1 MNRFILILLVH
12 LSFIHAQDELLELI
26 IEEKDISIPVQAT
39 FKATRIVNAQSI
51 ELPRPKTLEFMIL
64 HRFGSMKDR
73 FYNLFGMDEA
83 VIRFDLKYGFNDKLS
98 FGVGRSSLD
107 KTYDFFTKL
116 KILNQT
122 NGQKSIPVSV
132 GIFSKVEIQTL
143 DKDLAMIDRLT
154 FDLQALISRKMN
166 RSLSLQI
173 MPTLIHKNLVEDE
186 DTLHDL
192 YSLGIGG
199 RMKLT
204 NRTSINF
211 DTFLPIGHRSS
222 SFIQSWGL
230 GCDIETGGHVF
241 QLMVTNAQGSYES
254 KYVEHATGRLE
265 DFNLYLGFN
274 ISRVFSL

>member
-1 MNRFILILLVH
+1 MNRIVLILLAH
-12 LSFIHAQDELLELI
+12 LSLIHAQDELLELI
-26 IEEKDISIPVQAT
+26 MEEKDISIPVQAT

-107 KTYDFFTKL
+107 KTYDFFTKVKL
-116 KILNQT
+116 LNQT
-122 NGQKSIPVSV
+122 NGQKPIPVSV
-132 GIFSKVEIQTL
+132 GIFSKVEIQSI
-143 DKDLAMIDRLT
+143 DKDLVMIDRLT

-186 DTLHDL
+186 DALHDL
-192 YSLGIGG
+192 FSLGIGG
-199 RMKLT
+199 RIKLT

-211 DTFLPIGHRSS
+211 DTFLPLGHRPN

-254 KYVEHATGRLE
+254 KYVEHASGRFENL
-265 DFNLYLGFN
+265 NLYLGFN

>member
-1 MNRFILILLVH
+1 MNRFILILLAH
-12 LSFIHAQDELLELI
+12 LSFIHAQDELIDLI
-26 IEEKDISIPVQAT
+26 MEEKDISIPVQAT

-64 HRFGSMKDR
+64 HRFGSMKDQ
-73 FYNLFGMDEA
+73 FYDLFGMDEA
-83 VIRFDLKYGFNDKLS
+83 VIRFDLKYGFNNKLS

-107 KTYDFFTKL
+107 KTYDLFTKL

-122 NGQKSIPVSV
+122 NGQKSIPVSI
-132 GIFSKVEIQTL
+132 GIFSKVEIQSI

-186 DTLHDL
+186 DALHDL

-211 DTFLPIGHRSS
+211 DTFYPIGDRSS

-254 KYVEHATGRLE
+254 KYVEHATGRFENL
-265 DFNLYLGFN
+265 NLYLGFN

>member
-1 MNRFILILLVH
+1 MNRFILILLVF

-26 IEEKDISIPVQAT
+26 MEEKDISIPVQAT

-98 FGVGRSSLD
+98 FGIGRSSLD
-107 KTYDFFTKL
+107 KTYDFFTKVKL
-116 KILNQT
+116 LNQT
-122 NGQKSIPVSV
+122 NGQKPIPVSV
-132 GIFSKVEIQTL
+132 GIFSKVEIQSI

-173 MPTLIHKNLVEDE
+173 MPTFIHKNLVEDE
-186 DTLHDL
+186 DALHDL
-192 YSLGIGG
+192 FSLGIGG
-199 RMKLT
+199 RIKLT

-211 DTFLPIGHRSS
+211 DTFFPIGYRPN
-222 SFIQSWGL
+222 SFIQGWGL

-254 KYVEHATGRLE
+254 KYVEHATGRFENL
-265 DFNLYLGFN
+265 NLYLGFN